1 MTRLSLLL
9 LVIILKVAGKCFA
22 QQKYTI
28 TYENFSFYIF
38 DSLGNPLKPAWD
50 KKITTQLVI
59 NAQQSYYYTVFNG
72 NKPIEPGKVLGKNF
86 LPHSNYIHLQ
96 KKILVSQFGDKYR
109 VREPLIDFKWQ
120 LLPEKKIVAG
130 LECKMAYCIY
140 QGDSIVVSYSEKLPG
155 QLGPYTY
162 TGLPG
167 TILES
172 DLYRKETIYRT
183 TALKVENSANPIVEP
198 KDGKLI
204 TWEQWKKIIA
214 NRRSNNG
221 IIRVVRW

>member
-9 LVIILKVAGKCFA
+9 LVITLNVAGKNFA

-38 DSLGNPLKPAWD
+38 DSIGNPVKPTWD

-59 NAQQSYYYTVFNG
+59 NDQQSYYYTVFNG
-72 NKPIEPGKVLGKNF
+72 NKPIESGKVLGKNF
-86 LPHSNYIHLQ
+86 LPHTNYVHLQ
-96 KKILVSQFGDKYR
+96 NKILVSQFGDKYR

-120 LLPEKKIVAG
+120 LLPEKKIITG
-130 LECKMAYCIY
+130 YECKRAYCIY
-140 QGDSIVVSYSEKLPG
+140 KGDSIVVSYSEKLPV
-155 QLGPYTY
+155 LFGPYNY

-167 TILES
+167 TILET
-172 DLYRKETIYRT
+172 DHFRKENIYRT
-183 TALKVENSANPIVEP
+183 TALKVESIANAIVEP

-214 NRRSNNG
+214 NRR
-221 IIRVVRW
+221 

>member
-9 LVIILKVAGKCFA
+9 IFILLNIAGKSFA

-38 DSLGNPLKPAWD
+38 DSTGNPVKPAWD

-59 NAQQSYYYTVFNG
+59 NDQQSYYYTVFNG

-86 LPHSNYIHLQ
+86 LPHTNYVHLQ
-96 KKILVSQFGDKYR
+96 NKILVSQFGDKYR
-109 VREPLIDFKWQ
+109 VREPIIDFKWQ
-120 LLPEKKIVAG
+120 LLTGKKIVAG
-130 LECKMAYCIY
+130 FECKMAYCIY
-140 QGDSIVVSYSEKLPG
+140 QGDSLVASYSEKLPV
-155 QLGPYTY
+155 LFGPLTY

-167 TILES
+167 TILET
-172 DLYRKETIYRT
+172 DHYRKENVYRT
-183 TALKVENSANPIVEP
+183 TALKVENTSNPIVEP

-204 TWEQWKKIIA
+204 SWEQWKKIIA
-214 NRRSNNG
+214 NRRSDNG
-221 IIRVVRW
+221 VIRVVRW